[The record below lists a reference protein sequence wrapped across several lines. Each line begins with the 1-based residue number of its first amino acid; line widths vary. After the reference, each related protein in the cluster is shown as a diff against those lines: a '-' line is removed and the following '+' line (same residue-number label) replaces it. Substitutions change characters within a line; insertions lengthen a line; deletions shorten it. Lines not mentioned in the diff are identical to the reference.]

1 MCLYLQV
8 CLRIR
13 PMNEDEILYGASCI
27 AHKVEDRVSI
37 ITQITQ
43 RTQRTQRTS
52 NDELFGID
60 FVATVLSICESFTP
74 YNQQQPIE
82 LSY

>member
-43 RTQRTQRTS
+43 ITQRTC

>member
-1 MCLYLQV
+1 
-8 CLRIR
+8 
-13 PMNEDEILYGASCI
+13 MNEDEILYGASCI

-37 ITQITQ
+37 ITQI
-43 RTQRTQRTS
+43 TQRTS

>member
-1 MCLYLQV
+1 MRLYLQV

-37 ITQITQ
+37 IPQITQ
-43 RTQRTQRTS
+43 ITQRTS